1 MCTVLVSVSRYYI
14 RLSAV
19 LHSTWRY
26 YKRLSN
32 LPNIR
37 SDLYGDLQTTICYDL
52 LSLAILQ
59 PTMLCDLLSLLILH
73 PTIQSTDYLLSSVLG
88 YYKQLSAVL
97 CCALLYSTLFCLA
110 ILQPT
115 ICGALLYMAMLQV
128 TIQSTD
134 YPL

>member
-73 PTIQSTDYLLSSVLG
+73 PTIQSTDYLLSSV
-88 YYKQLSAVL
+88 
-97 CCALLYSTLFCLA
+97 
-110 ILQPT
+110 
-115 ICGALLYMAMLQV
+115 
-128 TIQSTD
+128 
-134 YPL
+134 